1 MCSLHRRGVSLWF
14 VVYLPLWGD
23 LFICVNSRIEQPA
36 FSLPVCG
43 LECCVTITAHTNQC
57 NIDFSSCFFLF
68 GMYSKQAILHSSPL
82 VSARESIF
90 LFAVCFGWTANS
102 LCVVPGVRFGDVV
115 WRTFPGVRFLE
126 TGVKF
131 ADTQWCYNRH
141 CIINDLSVVFFS
153 SWILDAFSFLCTLFE
168 TRDILYAKA
177 DSQSGITQGS
187 LWTCQSQQVG
197 HFPST
202 FPWDGED

>member
-1 MCSLHRRGVSLWF
+1 MAFWSILQNLVKLYVCSLHRRGVSLWF

-82 VSARESIF
+82 VSARGIHISF
-90 LFAVCFGWTANS
+90 CCVFWMNGQLLVCRS
-102 LCVVPGVRFGDVV
+102 RSKVRWCG
-115 WRTFPGVRFLE
+115 L
-126 TGVKF
+126 
-131 ADTQWCYNRH
+131 ADISRGPVSWDRCKICRH
-141 CIINDLSVVFFS
+141 PVML
-153 SWILDAFSFLCTLFE
+153 
-168 TRDILYAKA
+168 
-177 DSQSGITQGS
+177 
-187 LWTCQSQQVG
+187 
-197 HFPST
+197 
-202 FPWDGED
+202 